1 MLYVIKFDNGL
12 YWTGYNKASEQIR
25 KARIY
30 NSIKYA
36 EEAGFDCMARRK
48 AIWPQPT
55 MSEVVGFRVVE
66 VELIEKGE
74 IE

>member
-36 EEAGFDCMARRK
+36 KEAGDDCLTRK
-48 AIWPQPT
+48 MVIWPQPS
-55 MSEVVGFRVVE
+55 MSSVQSYKIVE
-66 VELIEKGE
+66 VELIEKDE
-74 IE
+74 VE

>member
-36 EEAGFDCMARRK
+36 REAGDDCFRRRMV
-48 AIWPQPT
+48 IWPQPAMT
-55 MSEVVGFRVVE
+55 NVQSYKIVE
-66 VELIEKGE
+66 VELIEKDE
-74 IE
+74 VE

>member
-36 EEAGFDCMARRK
+36 KEAGDNCFSRRMV
-48 AIWPQPT
+48 IWP
-55 MSEVVGFRVVE
+55 
-66 VELIEKGE
+66 
-74 IE
+74 